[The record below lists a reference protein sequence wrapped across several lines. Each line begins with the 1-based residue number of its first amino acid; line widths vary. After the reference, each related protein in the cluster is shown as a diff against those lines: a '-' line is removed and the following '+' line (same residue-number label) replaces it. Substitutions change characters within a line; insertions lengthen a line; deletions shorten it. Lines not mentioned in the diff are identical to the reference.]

1 MGEAQGG
8 TGRRWERPFPCEFL
22 PPSPKKMPRYPLMH
36 LRPRRL
42 LSLHPIPYLEK
53 RAYLDMPSGLTG
65 SHVLFSP
72 NPSAVLRLLPPSLPP
87 SPAPRLATLLPRRIL
102 TIPSLQRHLHALSQ
116 TFQPLSS
123 TLNR

>member
-22 PPSPKKMPRYPLMH
+22 PPSPKKMPRYPLLH
-36 LRPRRL
+36 LRPRCL
-42 LSLHPIPYLEK
+42 LSLHPIPYLKE
-53 RAYLDMPSGLTG
+53 RAYLDLDMPSGLTG

-87 SPAPRLATLLPRRIL
+87 SPAPRLATLL
-102 TIPSLQRHLHALSQ
+102 
-116 TFQPLSS
+116 
-123 TLNR
+123 